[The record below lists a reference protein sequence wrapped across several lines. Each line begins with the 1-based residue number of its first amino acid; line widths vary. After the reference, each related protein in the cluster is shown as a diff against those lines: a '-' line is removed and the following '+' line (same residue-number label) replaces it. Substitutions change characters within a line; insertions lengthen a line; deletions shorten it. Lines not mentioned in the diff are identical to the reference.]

1 MSSIS
6 QQRLTYEE
14 ISQLNQRKDE
24 LKAQHQGYLDEHTE
38 IPRMLSDFMSAVLLD
53 KPEDVFLFAAEH
65 FGTFEGSD
73 GGFRPVV
80 ISGPKSVGKTTV
92 IGMLVKKFP
101 EAFGFCVSH
110 TTRGARE
117 GETDGVNYSFI
128 SKDVFKN
135 MVEQKQFIENGDVAG
150 DSYGTSIEAV
160 NAVRKTGKV
169 CILDIGVGGV
179 QTVKETKIAPR
190 YLFITPPDLAEL
202 EQRMRGRGAESE
214 ETLKANLKDA
224 SIDIK
229 YGTANGNFHK
239 VIVNDDIEETFH
251 EVRDTLVS
259 WFPHLEKLE
268 AEDDD

>member
-160 NAVRKTGKV
+160 NAVRKTGK
-169 CILDIGVGGV
+169 
-179 QTVKETKIAPR
+179 
-190 YLFITPPDLAEL
+190 
-202 EQRMRGRGAESE
+202 RMRGRGAESE